1 MKAIVSVSPAL
12 NEPLLT
18 TVFPTAAGNTEMRTL
33 VVQQPTDLHMLRDHL
48 QSSAEAVVVLFSRAE
63 YAMAAWVRAGW
74 SLDKA
79 AEHWQALVRDLLE
92 IQKSQRQRI
101 LLVDCDEWLGQPEL
115 WPTRCLEA
123 GYMPDV
129 VDVIKPQTDLALLA
143 CCHFVRLNSG
153 IMHLNSLLVASS
165 LPLTEQ
171 DSLRLLPLDDV
182 LHQHFLQQQRLSQLQ
197 DQVATQQLR
206 LQQQGQQLQTVE
218 RQLNSVN
225 QLKQDFEQSSK
236 QHIAELQTS
245 LHQAQQ
251 LQLPVQQENELLLTQ
266 LHKVQEQ
273 LEATLNSADRQVQDL
288 RHQLAETETA
298 YNSLQSLQ
306 QTTEAELTEK
316 TQQLSS
322 TAANNELK
330 ADVKALQQAEH
341 ENTLLLDQLF
351 KVQEQLE
358 DYYLQIERSRQQP
371 ENPALLSIQC
381 RLTML
386 ATVLRR
392 VAHEPALLS
401 RESLEERVAL
411 LSSPLFDPIWYQ
423 NKYMPEGSS
432 PMDAAD
438 HYLTIGTVEM
448 FNPGPEFDATNYL
461 VQHEDVAAAALDPLL
476 HFEWH
481 GRTEGRQYH
490 AVAEGVN

>member
-1 MKAIVSVSPAL
+1 
-12 NEPLLT
+12 
-18 TVFPTAAGNTEMRTL
+18 MRTL